1 MPPTSSRV
9 STTPRIDSSTG
20 AASVTHPA
28 EMDGSSTDLD
38 YYKAL
43 LANVDPHSGEDGLT
57 CHERFGGTW
66 IGRAGQGRAGQ
77 GGERRH
83 AEPLEPLG

>member
-1 MPPTSSRV
+1 V

-66 IGRAGQGRAGQ
+66 IGRAGQGGRREAPCRAPGAAWL
-77 GGERRH
+77 RVSKLRPMR
-83 AEPLEPLG
+83 A